1 MSYGNIYNI
10 LIDLL
15 RNMSLLAITAYL
27 LGQSR
32 VFRRLVYA
40 AGGRTRFVALTLIF
54 GIMSMVGT
62 NTAVPVNGALAN
74 TRLAGAVVGGLLGGP
89 AVGAAAGFI
98 GGLHRWLLGGFTG
111 LPCGLATV
119 FGGLLGGLV
128 YRRYSLQGISWRTAL
143 GTALVAEILQKGLVL
158 LLAKPWSAAVA
169 LEQVIALPTTAV
181 TAFGTTVFIT
191 IFYNIKRQQELY
203 GANAA
208 DMALAI
214 ASRTLPHLRQGLNRV
229 SAQATARIIAEITG
243 IDAVSITSCT
253 EILGFVGLGDDHHR
267 PGTPILTQ
275 ATKRALATGDIVVAQ
290 NRQERGCRYADCQLQ
305 SCVVA
310 PLTQNGAVVG
320 AVKLSHA
327 QPNSVTAM
335 DIKLADGLAHLLSVQ
350 LELAEM
356 DAQVKMRQ
364 KAEFRALQSQI
375 NPHFLF
381 NTLTVI
387 MSCCRTKPAL
397 ARDLLGHLSG
407 ILRRTMQQKDDFV
420 TLAEELT
427 AVRSYLEIEKVR
439 FGDRLHVALSVDE
452 SLLAVRVPVLTLQP
466 LVENALRHGLFPKIG
481 PCRLDIAASRQGR
494 DMVVVVQDNGLGIPP
509 DKLQHIFDFTGERIG
524 IPNVHQ
530 RLRHIYGE
538 GYGLRI
544 DSQVNGGTRVRF
556 AIPLAAEKLVS

>member
-1 MSYGNIYNI
+1 MSYGDIYNI
-10 LIDLL
+10 LLDLL

-32 VFRRLVYA
+32 RFRHLVYA
-40 AGGRTRFVALTLIF
+40 AGGYTRFVALTLIF
-54 GIMSMVGT
+54 GIMSVVGN

-89 AVGAAAGFI
+89 AVGVAAGFI
-98 GGLHRWLLGGFTG
+98 GGLHRWFLGGFTG

-119 FGGLLGGLV
+119 LGGLLGGLV
-128 YRRYSLQGISWRTAL
+128 YRRHSPSGISWRVAL
-143 GTALVAEILQKGLVL
+143 GTALAAEVLQKGLVL
-158 LLAKPWSAAVA
+158 LLAKPFAAAVA
-169 LEQVIALPTTAV
+169 LEQVIALPTTVV
-181 TAFGTTVFIT
+181 TTFGTTVFIT

-229 SAQATARIIAEITG
+229 SAQMTARIIADITG
-243 IDAVSITSCT
+243 IDAVSITSRT
-253 EILGFVGLGDDHHR
+253 EILGFVGLGNDHHF
-267 PGTPILTQ
+267 PGAPIMTKATELALT
-275 ATKRALATGDIVVAQ
+275 AGRVVVAQ
-290 NRQERGCRYADCQLQ
+290 NRQERGCKCENCPLQ

-310 PLTQNGAVVG
+310 PLMQNGMVVG
-320 AVKLSHA
+320 AVKLSYAH
-327 QPNSVTAM
+327 PNGVTPV
-335 DIKLADGLAHLLSVQ
+335 DIKLADGLANLLSVQ

-364 KAEFRALQSQI
+364 KAEFRALQAQI

-387 MSCCRTKPAL
+387 MSYCRTKPAV

-407 ILRRTMQQKDDFV
+407 ILRRTMQQKDDFI
-420 TLAEELT
+420 TFDEELT
-427 AVRSYLEIEKVR
+427 AVQSYLEIEKVR
-439 FGDRLHVALSVDE
+439 FGDRLHVVLSVDE
-452 SLLAVRVPVLTLQP
+452 NLLSVRIPVLTLQP

-481 PCRLDIAASRQGR
+481 SCRLDIMASRKGR
-494 DMVVVVQDNGLGIPP
+494 DMLVMVRDNGLGIPP
-509 DKLQHIFDFTGERIG
+509 DKLRHIYDFTGERIG

-530 RLRHIYGE
+530 RLQHIYGND
-538 GYGLRI
+538 YGLRI
-544 DSQVNGGTRVRF
+544 DSQVNGGTQVCF